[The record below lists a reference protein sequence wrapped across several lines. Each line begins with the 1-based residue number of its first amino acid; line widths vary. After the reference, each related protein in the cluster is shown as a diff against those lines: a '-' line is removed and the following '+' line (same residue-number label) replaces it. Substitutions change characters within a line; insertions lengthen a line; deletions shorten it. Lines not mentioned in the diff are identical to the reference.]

1 MKIIKLPYTPSIT
14 SDKLV
19 EILKKE
25 YPDKRINKGV
35 LNTVRIGKNALR
47 IAQISVNHNEKRG
60 FTQIAVNAT
69 YPLWV
74 IATIPALPVFVVLST
89 YCQCGN
95 WATEINNKLNQ
106 VLK

>member
-1 MKIIKLPYTPSIT
+1 MKTIKLPYTPSIT

-35 LNTVRIGKNALR
+35 LNTVRIGENAIR
-47 IAQISVNHNEKRG
+47 IAQVSVHHNEKQG
-60 FTQIAVNAT
+60 FTEINVVTT
-69 YPLWV
+69 YPNWV
-74 IATIPALPVFVVLST
+74 VAILPALPVFAVYSA
-89 YCQCGN
+89 CGN
-95 WATEINNKLNQ
+95 WATEITNKLNQ